1 MIQIMA
7 KEEQIKNI
15 KDLIPSPR
23 VGSLVEGKVAA
34 RSRSALF
41 VDIGIQG
48 TGVVYGREFYQAKEM
63 IKNLNIGDS
72 VFAKVIEMENEDGY
86 RELSLRSASEEA
98 NWKKL
103 GEMKLKGEM
112 ITVKI
117 AGVNK
122 GGLLT
127 NVHGTPAFLPVSQL
141 SPENYP
147 RVADADK
154 QKILRELQKFIGKEM
169 EVKVLDI
176 SPEENKLILSEKAKE
191 EQAIKKMLE
200 SLNKGDVVRGTITG
214 IADFG
219 AFMRFRPL
227 KTTEAA
233 NDAENNSPLP
243 EDSAAA
249 SLPPVTTENDDG
261 NLTEQKIE
269 PAEENETP
277 DSNAPRGDLP
287 VRGTQTG
294 LPAQRQTGAGEVEG
308 LIHVSELDW
317 QMIQHPS
324 EVVKIG
330 EVIMA
335 QVIDIKNNHVF
346 LSLKNLRPNP
356 WEKIGK
362 EYKREDKIK
371 GKVVALNPF
380 GAFVEVMPKIR
391 GLCHISEFGSQEAM
405 KQALKI
411 GETYEFEILLI
422 DPKDHKINLRLIGKL
437 SADIAPAAQI
447 NTDENNK

>member
-1 MIQIMA
+1 MAMI
-7 KEEQIKNI
+7 KEHQIKSVG
-15 KDLIPSPR
+15 DLIPSPR
-23 VGSLVEGKVAA
+23 AGSLVEGKVVA

-41 VDIGIQG
+41 VDLGIQG
-48 TGVVYGREFYQAKEM
+48 TGIIYGREFYQAKEI
-63 IKNLNIGDS
+63 IKNLHIGDS
-72 VFAKVIEMENEDGY
+72 VFAKVIETENEDGY

-176 SPEENKLILSEKAKE
+176 SPEENKLILSEKAKG
-191 EQAIKKMLE
+191 EQAIKQMLE
-200 SLNKGDVVRGTITG
+200 SLSKGDVVRGIITG

-227 KTTEAA
+227 KTTGAA
-233 NDAENNSPLP
+233 NDAEDSPP
-243 EDSAAA
+243 PPGDPAA
-249 SLPPVTTENDDG
+249 SLPPGTAENDNG
-261 NLTEQKIE
+261 NLAEQKIE
-269 PAEENETP
+269 PAEKEGE
-277 DSNAPRGDLP
+277 DLDGNAPR
-287 VRGTQTG
+287 
-294 LPAQRQTGAGEVEG
+294 GEVEG

-324 EVVKIG
+324 EAVKIG

-335 QVIDIKNNHVF
+335 QIIDIKNDHVF
-346 LSLKNLRPNP
+346 LSLKNLKPNP
-356 WEKIGK
+356 WEKIG
-362 EYKREDKIK
+362 RECKKGDKAK
-371 GKVVALNPF
+371 GKVVAFNPF

-391 GLCHISEFGSQEAM
+391 GLCHISEFSSQEDM

-411 GETYEFEILLI
+411 GEDYEFEILLI
-422 DPKDHKINLRLIGKL
+422 DPKEHKINLRLIDKL
-437 SADIAPAAQI
+437 SADIAPDAQI
-447 NTDENNK
+447 NTDENGK